1 MTALPVMIEPMT
13 EKIRVVLLYGGRSG
27 EHEVSLKSAAAV
39 LRHLDRERFEVIPVS
54 IDKTGLWQ
62 WNDLRLIDQASAQAL
77 PILPDAL
84 EVRLARGPGG
94 RGTLIPIYAEVA
106 NPIEIDVVFPVI
118 HGPLCEDG
126 TVQGLLDLAEVAYV
140 GSGVLASAVS
150 MDKDVAKR
158 LARLAGIPVAPYRA
172 LTRRAFIQDRPSSL
186 AKAAEGLK
194 LPVFVKPCN
203 MGSSVG
209 IHKVKAWDVL
219 GAAIDDAFRYDLKVL
234 VEQGIDAREIEVAVL
249 EGEPPLVSLAS
260 ELNPSS
266 HHEFYSYEAKYL
278 DPDGAQVDLPAKL
291 DAAQMERVRSLAAEA
306 FVALECSDLARVDF
320 FLDRQTGEFYF
331 NEINTLPGFTSIS
344 MYPKMMEASGL
355 PYGELLTRLVD
366 RALDRHRQRQTLER
380 GYLS

>member
-84 EVRLARGPGG
+84 EVRLAREPGG

-150 MDKDVAKR
+150 MDISPDW
-158 LARLAGIPVAPYRA
+158 LAFPS
-172 LTRRAFIQDRPSSL
+172 RPIARSL
-186 AKAAEGLK
+186 AKL
-194 LPVFVKPCN
+194 
-203 MGSSVG
+203 SYRIG
-209 IHKVKAWDVL
+209 IHLSRRRPKV
-219 GAAIDDAFRYDLKVL
+219 
-234 VEQGIDAREIEVAVL
+234 
-249 EGEPPLVSLAS
+249 
-260 ELNPSS
+260 
-266 HHEFYSYEAKYL
+266 
-278 DPDGAQVDLPAKL
+278 
-291 DAAQMERVRSLAAEA
+291 
-306 FVALECSDLARVDF
+306 
-320 FLDRQTGEFYF
+320 
-331 NEINTLPGFTSIS
+331 
-344 MYPKMMEASGL
+344 
-355 PYGELLTRLVD
+355 
-366 RALDRHRQRQTLER
+366 
-380 GYLS
+380 